1 MTATH
6 WKGGVRRLCAAG
18 LPIAVVLLLGA
29 CGGSSVKDRVPPA
42 QDRTATGAPSV
53 LPGPGDGQPEA
64 GQGDVST
71 DDTVTSQPV
80 PDGVTRVAVL
90 LPLSGPDSTIGKAM
104 LDAAQMAV
112 FDIANDDFR
121 LTPFDTAGTPEG
133 ARAAAEKALSGG
145 ARLILGPLFSTS
157 VAEVA
162 PLAREAGINVIAFS
176 NNRAVAAEGTYLI
189 GMLPSEQVERV
200 VAYAGEQGLRRF
212 AALVPESPF
221 GQQVALDLQEIVA
234 RFGGVVTK
242 VQTYPPGQRDLSQSV
257 RDLGDFT
264 AREAALKVRL
274 AQLKRRRDAAA
285 QRELRELEKQE
296 TLGDVGYDAIL
307 LPQHGST
314 LKAIAAL
321 LPFYDID
328 TAKVQLL
335 GMASWHEPGL
345 GTEPPLVGAWYPA
358 PQLEARLEF
367 DKRFSDT
374 YGYSAPLLATL
385 AYDATALAA
394 ALARMEGGP
403 NYSVGAITSPSGF
416 AGTGGIFRFLPDGQ
430 SQRRLAI
437 MEVRPSRIR
446 VLSPASQSFRD
457 LTN

>member
-1 MTATH
+1 MTATRKNSS
-6 WKGGVRRLCAAG
+6 WRRMVTAAVPAA
-18 LPIAVVLLLGA
+18 LVLVVGA
-29 CGGSSVKDRVPPA
+29 CGGSNVNDRGPAVQERPPA
-42 QDRTATGAPSV
+42 APSA
-53 LPGPGDGQPEA
+53 LPGPAPEA
-64 GQGDVST
+64 AQPDPST
-71 DDTVTSQPV
+71 DQTVQTQPA
-80 PDGVTRVAVL
+80 PDGLQRVAIL
-90 LPLSGPDSTIGKAM
+90 LPLSGPDSAIGKAM

-121 LTPFDTAGTPEG
+121 LTPYDTRGTPEG
-133 ARAAAEKALSGG
+133 ARAAAERALG
-145 ARLILGPLFSTS
+145 AGVRLILGPLFSTS
-157 VAEVA
+157 VAEIT
-162 PLAREAGINVIAFS
+162 PLTRQAGVNLIAFS
-176 NNRAVAAEGTYLI
+176 NNRAVAAEGAYLV
-189 GMLPSEQVERV
+189 GMLPSEQVQRIV
-200 VAYAGEQGLRRF
+200 GYAGNQGLRRF
-212 AALVPESPF
+212 AALVPETPF
-221 GQQVALDLQEIVA
+221 GQQIALDLRDAVA

-242 VQTYPPGQRDLSQSV
+242 VQTYPAGQRDLSQAV
-257 RDLGDFT
+257 RDLGDYKE
-264 AREAALKVRL
+264 REAALKVRV
-274 AQLKRRRDAAA
+274 AQLKRRRDARA
-285 QRELRELEKQE
+285 QRELRELEKRE

-385 AYDATALAA
+385 AYDATALASL
-394 ALARMEGGP
+394 LARMDGGADF
-403 NYSVGAITSPSGF
+403 SVNAITSPSGF

-430 SQRRLAI
+430 SQRRLAV
-437 MEVRPSRIR
+437 MEVRPNRVR
-446 VLSPASQSFRD
+446 VLSPSQQSFRD

>member
-1 MTATH
+1 MTATRSNS
-6 WKGGVRRLCAAG
+6 GLRRIVAAAW
-18 LPIAVVLLLGA
+18 PIAAVLLLAA
-29 CGGSSVKDRVPPA
+29 CGGSSVKDRAPSA
-42 QDRTATGAPSV
+42 QDRPAAGAPST
-53 LPGPGDGQPEA
+53 LPGPDATQPEA
-64 GQGDVST
+64 GQGDPST
-71 DDTVTSQPV
+71 DQTATDQPA
-80 PDGVTRVAVL
+80 DGIARVAIL
-90 LPLSGPDSTIGKAM
+90 LPLSGPDSAIGKAM

-121 LTPFDTAGTPEG
+121 LTPYDTGGTPEG
-133 ARAAAEKALSGG
+133 ARAAAEKALSAG

-157 VAEVA
+157 VAEVS
-162 PLAREAGINVIAFS
+162 PLARDAGVNLIAFS
-176 NNRAVAAEGTYLI
+176 NNRAVAAEGTYLV

-200 VAYAGEQGLRRF
+200 VGYAGAQGLRRF

-221 GQQVALDLQEIVA
+221 GQQVAMDLRDVVA

-242 VQTYPPGQRDLSQSV
+242 IQTYPPGQRDLSQAV
-257 RDLGDFT
+257 RDLGDFQ
-264 AREAALKVRL
+264 AREAALKVRV
-274 AQLKRRRDAAA
+274 AQLKRQRGARA

-385 AYDATALAA
+385 AYDATALASL
-394 ALARMEGGP
+394 LARMEGGADFSS
-403 NYSVGAITSPSGF
+403 NAITSPSGF

-437 MEVRPSRIR
+437 MEVRPDRVR
-446 VLSPASQSFRD
+446 VLSPSLQSFRD